1 MRHSYGCWRGKFPAG
16 WHFESNCINWNV
28 KLSYN
33 IQKNDADC
41 HLILHFLWSFSIF
54 YLTAFDFNV
63 TLPFVFIS
71 ILIKLISGN
80 SRKLSSNK
88 NHHRLLSAQQ
98 QTADRYR
105 CIQQRKRDVSLLV
118 ETKTEPE
125 GEWIWMLKVG
135 NACVYIC
142 KVAATQNWRLLND
155 PSSHQSSVVSCLWS
169 QTSFILYFL
178 GGKLCPSL
186 HVLVPHP
193 EPELFA
199 PRRCNSVSSIF
210 KKCRPLSDCSSEAVH
225 FLKPV
230 TESLKMQ
237 RTIHAITKQG
247 APHATSLQVLI
258 TFITGE

>member
-16 WHFESNCINWNV
+16 WHVESNCIIWNV

-105 CIQQRKRDVSLLV
+105 CIQQRKRETFPCWWRPKQSQKESEYGCWKSATLVFTFVRWLQHKTDDSWMIPVVISRLSSAVCGHKHPLFLIFLEVNFNTEACNFVPVSTCWYLILSQNFLLPDA
-118 ETKTEPE
+118 TT
-125 GEWIWMLKVG
+125 
-135 NACVYIC
+135 AC
-142 KVAATQNWRLLND
+142 
-155 PSSHQSSVVSCLWS
+155 HQYSRSAVPYLIAPAK
-169 QTSFILYFL
+169 QFI
-178 GGKLCPSL
+178 S
-186 HVLVPHP
+186 
-193 EPELFA
+193 
-199 PRRCNSVSSIF
+199 
-210 KKCRPLSDCSSEAVH
+210 
-225 FLKPV
+225 
-230 TESLKMQ
+230 
-237 RTIHAITKQG
+237 
-247 APHATSLQVLI
+247 
-258 TFITGE
+258 

>member
-1 MRHSYGCWRGKFPAG
+1 MVVGETNFLQADMSSRTASSEMWNYRTIFRKMTLTVTWF
-16 WHFESNCINWNV
+16 CI
-28 KLSYN
+28 SS
-33 IQKNDADC
+33 D
-41 HLILHFLWSFSIF
+41 HFSIF

-80 SRKLSSNK
+80 SRKLSSSK
-88 NHHRLLSAQQ
+88 KHHRLLSAQQ

-169 QTSFILYFL
+169 QTSFILHFL
-178 GGKLCPSL
+178 GCKL
-186 HVLVPHP
+186 
-193 EPELFA
+193 
-199 PRRCNSVSSIF
+199 
-210 KKCRPLSDCSSEAVH
+210 
-225 FLKPV
+225 
-230 TESLKMQ
+230 
-237 RTIHAITKQG
+237 
-247 APHATSLQVLI
+247 
-258 TFITGE
+258 